1 MNGEVV
7 VRDALA
13 TDGEAMLA
21 LMPRLA
27 DFDVPTHRQAEHLWS
42 GDAALLRR
50 WLAGDA
56 DQCLVQVAS
65 INDEIVGF
73 TLTTLRPDPLS
84 HVPSAHLEAIAIALS
99 SEGRG
104 AGKALLR
111 AAEDNARKHG
121 AVAMTLHVIS
131 SNTRARAV
139 YEHCGYRDEML
150 RYFKHL

>member
-1 MNGEVV
+1 MTGDVT

-13 TDGEAMLA
+13 TDGDAMLA

-27 DFDVPTHRQAEHLWS
+27 DFDVPAHRQPEHLWS
-42 GDAALLRR
+42 GDAAMLRR
-50 WLAGDA
+50 WLTGDA

-73 TLTTLRPDPLS
+73 TLTTLRPDLLS
-84 HVPSAHLEAIAIALS
+84 HAPSAHLEAIAVAPS

-111 AAEDNARKHG
+111 AAEENARKHG
-121 AVAMTLHVIS
+121 AEAMTLHVIS

-139 YEHCGYRDEML
+139 YEYFGYRDEML
-150 RYFKHL
+150 RYFKQL

>member
-1 MNGEVV
+1 MTGDVT

-13 TDGEAMLA
+13 TDGDAMLA

-27 DFDVPTHRQAEHLWS
+27 DFDVPAHRQPEHLWS
-42 GDAALLRR
+42 GDAAMLRR
-50 WLAGDA
+50 WLTGDA

-73 TLTTLRPDPLS
+73 ILTTLRPDLLS
-84 HVPSAHLEAIAIALS
+84 HAPSAHLEAIAVAPS

-111 AAEDNARKHG
+111 AAEENARKHG
-121 AVAMTLHVIS
+121 AEAMTLHVIS

-139 YEHCGYRDEML
+139 YEYFGYRDEML
-150 RYFKHL
+150 RYFKQL